1 MSKLK
6 IKRRSTTR
14 KRRRRRQAAKK
25 QAKKEAKKKQSPQI
39 SDSKGGL
46 SEIGEEEEDGQ

>member
-1 MSKLK
+1 MSTL
-6 IKRRSTTR
+6 
-14 KRRRRRQAAKK
+14 QAKKEAKK

-46 SEIGEEEEDGQ
+46 SEIGEEDEEGQ